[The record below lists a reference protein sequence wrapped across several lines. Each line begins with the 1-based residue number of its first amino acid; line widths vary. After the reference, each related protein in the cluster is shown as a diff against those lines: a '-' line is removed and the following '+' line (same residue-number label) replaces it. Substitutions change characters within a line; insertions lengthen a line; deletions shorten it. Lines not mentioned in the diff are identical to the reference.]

1 VSIPLVTTDTQV
13 RRLRSMKRLA
23 TAVLLVAAALFAL
36 SFFLP
41 DNTADGF
48 LRAAAEAAMVG
59 GLADWFAITA
69 IFRRPLGLPIPHTAL
84 IPTRKDALAESLGE
98 FVTTTFLTREN
109 VADRLT
115 ETDVVT
121 TVARWLAEPANA
133 QRVAT
138 ELAAAADSL
147 AAAADAEDVAEL
159 LLVTARTDAARRA
172 YAPLLGRLVQTTV
185 EDDGHQ
191 ALTDIVLGSAHRWLV
206 SNRAFDVQE
215 VKERLEESG
224 VLLWLFSTTN
234 RVDRALGSVIVY
246 VHAASLDRNHDLRTL
261 IDRLLLVFATDLQA
275 PTALAAQV
283 NDEARRVLDDP
294 NLKEWLVDVVEGI
307 RTSVRA
313 TLADPTGPA
322 VTQLANGVTKQARRV
337 LDDPQQHDRFDR
349 LLRQLAFHVVDR
361 YADEFTG
368 LVESTIG
375 RWDGKETARRVELL
389 AGRDLQFIRINGSVV
404 GGVAGVAIYTVGL
417 LLERL

>member
-1 VSIPLVTTDTQV
+1 
-13 RRLRSMKRLA
+13 
-23 TAVLLVAAALFAL
+23 
-36 SFFLP
+36 
-41 DNTADGF
+41 
-48 LRAAAEAAMVG
+48 
-59 GLADWFAITA
+59 
-69 IFRRPLGLPIPHTAL
+69 
-84 IPTRKDALAESLGE
+84 
-98 FVTTTFLTREN
+98 
-109 VADRLT
+109 
-115 ETDVVT
+115 
-121 TVARWLAEPANA
+121 
-133 QRVAT
+133 
-138 ELAAAADSL
+138 
-147 AAAADAEDVAEL
+147 
-159 LLVTARTDAARRA
+159 
-172 YAPLLGRLVQTTV
+172 
-185 EDDGHQ
+185 
-191 ALTDIVLGSAHRWLV
+191 
-206 SNRAFDVQE
+206 
-215 VKERLEESG
+215 

-313 TLADPTGPA
+313 TLANPTGPA

>member
-1 VSIPLVTTDTQV
+1 MPLVTTDIQV
-13 RRLRSMKRLA
+13 QRLRSMKRLA
-23 TAVLLVAAALFAL
+23 TAVLLVAAAAFAG

-41 DNTADGF
+41 DVAATGF

-109 VADRLT
+109 VAERLT

-206 SNRAFDVQE
+206 DNRAFVVQE

-234 RVDRALGSVIVY
+234 RVDRALGNVILY
-246 VHAASLDRNHDLRTL
+246 VRDASLDRHHDLRTL

-294 NLKEWLVDVVEGI
+294 NLKVWLVDVVEGI

-313 TLADPTGPA
+313 TLADPNGPA
-322 VTQLANGVTKQARRV
+322 VTQLASGVTKQAQRV
-337 LDDPQQHDRFDR
+337 LDDPQQHERFDR
-349 LLRQLAFHVVDR
+349 LLRQLAFHIVER

-368 LVESTIG
+368 LIEATVA
-375 RWDGKETARRVELL
+375 RWDGKETARRLELL

-404 GGVAGVAIYTVGL
+404 GGVAGVAIYSAGL
-417 LLERL
+417 LLEHV